1 MTFDN
6 VYSKQHSSTSIEQQ
20 STLSLV
26 SLSEDKIQQLTN
38 RGIHD
43 SAKGPADPLQAARDG
58 TFFCAAPG
66 DKPEAIKDQKIKDTF
81 GTDVFDNLKNPG
93 WLRDNMKKLEDG
105 FDKLSGQEKW
115 DIAWRMR
122 ELSKVD
128 GKSSIYLS
136 KTEGQTVGNLLQ
148 KRYDIYLRSGP
159 LHIGGDYQIGQVY
172 H

>member
-6 VYSKQHSSTSIEQQ
+6 IYSKQHSSASIEQQ
-20 STLSLV
+20 PALSLL
-26 SLSEDKIQQLTN
+26 SLSEDKIRQITN
-38 RGIHD
+38 RGNQD
-43 SAKGPADPLQAARDG
+43 STNGPTDPPQVARDG
-58 TFFCAAPG
+58 RFFCAAPG
-66 DKPEAIKDQKIKDTF
+66 DNPEAKKDQKIKDTF

-115 DIAWRMR
+115 DIAWRMN
-122 ELSKVD
+122 ELSKVG
-128 GKSSIYLS
+128 GKPSIYLS
-136 KTEGQTVGNLLQ
+136 KTEGQPAGNLRE

-159 LHIGGDYQIGQVY
+159 LHIGGDYEIGRVY